1 MRYLLFLLLSA
12 GLSCSSTKDSVEK
25 PYHHTENGFQNN
37 HTIDKHGFGDFLR
50 WQWDTIGKNQT
61 RVEYQLDG
69 NDPDFILNNRTEPT
83 VTWVGHA
90 TFLIQFDGLNILT
103 DPIFSERCSPFQW
116 AGPKRTTPPG
126 IDFENLPEIDIVLI
140 SHDHFDHLDEGTVV
154 RMREKQPDN
163 PPAYYVPLG
172 IKAWFNDLEVEN
184 VTEYDWWDNE
194 KHDNVLIH
202 CVPAQHFSGR
212 SLFNRNGTLWSGWV
226 LQFESGYTMYFAGD
240 TGYSPDFKNI
250 GDRFGPMDL
259 SFIPIGAY
267 KPRWF
272 MGPVH
277 VDPAQAVK
285 IHEDVQSKKTIAMH
299 WGVFGL
305 ADEDMDEP
313 PKLLKEA
320 RDSVGI
326 EENEFF
332 VMRHGQMINLN
343 EEIEIKDPL
352 ADSVRVE

>member
-1 MRYLLFLLLSA
+1 
-12 GLSCSSTKDSVEK
+12 
-25 PYHHTENGFQNN
+25 
-37 HTIDKHGFGDFLR
+37 
-50 WQWDTIGKNQT
+50 
-61 RVEYQLDG
+61 
-69 NDPDFILNNRTEPT
+69 
-83 VTWVGHA
+83 
-90 TFLIQFDGLNILT
+90 
-103 DPIFSERCSPFQW
+103 
-116 AGPKRTTPPG
+116 
-126 IDFENLPEIDIVLI
+126 
-140 SHDHFDHLDEGTVV
+140 
-154 RMREKQPDN
+154 
-163 PPAYYVPLG
+163 
-172 IKAWFNDLEVEN
+172 
-184 VTEYDWWDNE
+184 
-194 KHDNVLIH
+194 
-202 CVPAQHFSGR
+202 
-212 SLFNRNGTLWSGWV
+212 
-226 LQFESGYTMYFAGD
+226 MYFAGD